1 MILKN
6 RNYLFVDGRYT
17 IQSKI
22 ESGKDFK
29 IFDYL
34 KNKNKKIEKKQI
46 KVGLKFDGMIEVKD
60 GIKADDLIVYEG
72 INKIRNG
79 VEVKIK

>member
-1 MILKN
+1 MMVKLKLLFEKRESLLIREN
-6 RNYLFVDGRYT
+6 SVFNQDDISFVYLV
-17 IQSKI
+17 
-22 ESGKDFK
+22 
-29 IFDYL
+29 
-34 KNKNKKIEKKQI
+34 NKNKKIEKKQI

-72 INKIRNG
+72 INKIKNG

>member
-1 MILKN
+1 MMVKLKLLFEKRESLLIREN
-6 RNYLFVDGRYT
+6 SVFNQDDISFVYLV
-17 IQSKI
+17 
-22 ESGKDFK
+22 
-29 IFDYL
+29 
-34 KNKNKKIEKKQI
+34 NKNKKIEKKQI

>member
-1 MILKN
+1 MKKRESLLIREN
-6 RNYLFVDGRYT
+6 SVFNQDDISFVYLV
-17 IQSKI
+17 
-22 ESGKDFK
+22 
-29 IFDYL
+29 
-34 KNKNKKIEKKQI
+34 NKNKKIEKKQI

-72 INKIRNG
+72 INKIKNG